1 MNTRVCAVSFHHTET
16 PWAQSNNRKT
26 TITHNNC
33 WHCRVPKRFP
43 DCNYSCFEKSCL
55 YKHREKLT
63 RQCRKFLWIIVVFTV
78 ALFLIPIG
86 IVAYSFT
93 LLWDNL
99 SRNSCSLAD
108 HATPARVGIGS
119 VAWHS
124 VTGISGKSPHTKSS
138 RAKMAEGGRNTRLPS
153 GYAENFVNAVE
164 EDLQCSACHLPL
176 KEPVLTRCGHRF
188 CKECLEE
195 HFKRSVLTWEI
206 FTPVEDIR
214 LNCNFSL
221 RAGLCSWLMG
231 TFSKAT

>member
-108 HATPARVGIGS
+108 HATPARAGMGS

-124 VTGISGKSPHTKSS
+124 VTGVSGKSPHTKSS
-138 RAKMAEGGRNTRLPS
+138 RAKWRK
-153 GYAENFVNAVE
+153 VE
-164 EDLQCSACHLPL
+164 EIRGYLQAMPRTLWMLLRKIYSVQYVICRLRNLFWQDAATDFARNASRNILRGQFWLGRYLRRL
-176 KEPVLTRCGHRF
+176 KISGWIVIL
-188 CKECLEE
+188 
-195 HFKRSVLTWEI
+195 V
-206 FTPVEDIR
+206 
-214 LNCNFSL
+214 
-221 RAGLCSWLMG
+221 
-231 TFSKAT
+231 